1 MDKHDYHFISI
12 KFLTAILMAL
22 VFAFLFVYVFTPQ
35 LREDYPIYSLQKSSL
50 ELSESPALFASS
62 PQNMEVTMT
71 AEKLRFKEKLK
82 DRSFELME
90 QSKKTMLAVISA
102 NYLEK
107 MNGLREKQMLALEAE
122 RRRLEAR
129 EKRLLQEKRQELEA
143 ELSQKLQQLRQE
155 IRNKYSDF
163 NQEQIRDNYLKM
175 INLRLKIEFIARNE
189 SEREKYQQQLEKVK
203 AEQQALIARKNSELN
218 ESISH
223 RTSLLIMEFNQ
234 QYAAYREQ
242 LRTQQREILSQLRTK
257 IENELAAAR
266 KEIKSDLAAAREQK
280 AANMEQLI
288 KKTKKEYY

>member
-35 LREDYPIYSLQKSSL
+35 LREDYPIYSLQKSSF
-50 ELSESPALFASS
+50 ELPPGSALSAFSA
-62 PQNMEVTMT
+62 QNMEVTMT
-71 AEKLRFKEKLK
+71 AEKLRFQEKLK

-90 QSKKTMLAVISA
+90 QSQKTMLAVISA

-107 MNGLREKQMLALEAE
+107 MNGLREKKMLALEAE
-122 RRRLEAR
+122 RRRLEER
-129 EKRLLQEKRQELEA
+129 EKRLLREKRQELEA

-189 SEREKYQQQLEKVK
+189 REREKYQQQLEEVK
-203 AEQQALIARKNSELN
+203 AEQQSLIARKNSELN
-218 ESISH
+218 EDISR
-223 RTSLLIMEFNQ
+223 RTSALIMDFNQ

-242 LRTQQREILSQLRTK
+242 LRTKHREILSQLRTK

-266 KEIKSDLAAAREQK
+266 KEIKGDLAAARAQK